1 MPEKVDNA
9 EVVVIDER
17 IVVTHPVMGV
27 NFYTAIVTFRHGDE
41 LPRTVFLPFND
52 VAKGKEEDLNKQYLD
67 KKGDLYKAYL
77 THRAKRIRE
86 DLEKI
91 GAFKPE
97 TVRF

>member
-1 MPEKVDNA
+1 MAKSEGEA
-9 EVVVIDER
+9 EVTVIDER
-17 IVVTHPVMGV
+17 ITITQPTMGV
-27 NFYTAIVTFRHGDE
+27 NFYTAIVTFRKGDE
-41 LPRTVFLPFND
+41 LPRTVFIPFSD

-67 KKGDLYKAYL
+67 KKGSLYEVYL
-77 THRAKRIRE
+77 THRAKRIRD

>member
-1 MPEKVDNA
+1 VAKREAAA

-17 IVVTHPVMGV
+17 ITVTHPTMGV
-27 NFYTAIVTFRHGDE
+27 NYYTAIVTFRKGDE
-41 LPRTVFLPFND
+41 LPRTVFIPFSD

-77 THRAKRIRE
+77 TYRAKKIKE